1 MMAFK
6 DTMNKTNRIWR
17 RYRMKLIRQRSKFT
31 GVFLV
36 ILMVLVAVPYQS
48 VLAAMIETEA
58 TLDITLKGQ
67 EARNT
72 IKTILAREDAQA
84 VLRAQ
89 GIDPL
94 EAMARVDTLTDTE
107 ARRIADQIE
116 ELPAGGNFFVTF
128 ILVVGI
134 IVIIL
139 IITDAL
145 GYTNVFTFVR

>member
-1 MMAFK
+1 
-6 DTMNKTNRIWR
+6 
-17 RYRMKLIRQRSKFT
+17 MKLIRQQSKSA

-36 ILMVLVAVPYQS
+36 VLMVLLTVPYQS

-58 TLDITLKGQ
+58 TLDITAAGQ
-67 EARNT
+67 EARNH

-94 EAMARVDTLTDTE
+94 EAMARVDSLTDAE
-107 ARRIADQIE
+107 AQRIADQIE

-128 ILVVGI
+128 LIVVGV

-145 GYTNVFTFVR
+145 GYTNVFTFIR

>member
-1 MMAFK
+1 M
-6 DTMNKTNRIWR
+6 
-17 RYRMKLIRQRSKFT
+17 YRMKLIRQRSKST

-94 EAMARVDTLTDTE
+94 EAMARVDSLTDTE

-128 ILVVGI
+128 ILVVGV

-145 GYTNVFTFVR
+145 GYTNVFTFIR